1 MWTLLLTTLLAGS
14 VAPQPVGSEHGG
26 PTAVA
31 FIRVRGQ
38 QELRLTCGGGEGLVK
53 SWLTPFGEVISP
65 GQLGDPVYMRPDGTL
80 TLSRTSSLHSG
91 RYHCLLQHQRGST
104 MFIYDLEVDPG
115 NHQNQSKE
123 ISGRSRR
130 RVRSVMPENL
140 EKGHLAAS
148 VAASLTM
155 TFVVGFSFGALSR
168 TPFSRCFEAIT
179 RRFKSPQRARRSSSL
194 DEDSDVTMATL
205 PPTYDNQAFQVEC
218 DGTVKHEEQFVP
230 PKPQRSFR
238 SKPVDQEATVEMEG
252 CDFGSQEE
260 GWWRKSCE
268 EESKCSDTD
277 EQEKDLVAGGEEMWS
292 DKSSGREVKL
302 NEDGGRVI
310 AEEKSQQEGE
320 DDWRTRV
327 EIGIWSDGIQL
338 EERGMRVGGEED
350 MWGDQR
356 TGEEEK
362 LRREEELN
370 EYKRGGSAEEGK
382 SPEEVG
388 EDWRTRVEFGI
399 GMWSDAIQVEET
411 EMKVGGEEDVW
422 GDQRTG
428 IEEKLRREKELNE
441 HRWGGSAEEV
451 KSPEEAGEDW
461 RTRVEFGNGMWSD
474 VIQVE
479 ETEMKVGGEE
489 VIWGDK
495 RREVEGKLCR
505 EKEGRGN
512 KVELD
517 SRRVWEDEISVNM
530 RIWSDG
536 ERVEEQDDV
545 EEVET
550 SKEHKEEVKD
560 QELLRDQGGEV
571 TVQKAMKNR
580 EEVVNQV
587 EMVSLK
593 VEEHRE
599 DMRVQEEMKEVK
611 DQEDVS
617 DKEEEVKV
625 QEDLA
630 YQVKDEEGEEV
641 QRIKSEEDDISEL
654 SSSDSEEETGG
665 EIQEETQES
674 PPPAPSPPRGRRSR
688 VIRLYQYDEEGQLF
702 SHLPTSDPTPR
713 LKQRSASLTRLSAI
727 MAAATAGPMDAP
739 RTGSGT
745 AAEEKTFFHMEI

>member
-1 MWTLLLTTLLAGS
+1 MWTMLLTTLLAGS
-14 VAPQPVGSEHGG
+14 VAPQPVGSEQGAS
-26 PTAVA
+26 TAVA

-65 GQLGDPVYMRPDGTL
+65 GQLGGPVYMRPDGTL
-80 TLSRTSSLHSG
+80 TLSRTSSFHSG
-91 RYHCLLQHQRGST
+91 RYRCLLQHQRGST

-115 NHQNQSKE
+115 NHQIHSKE
-123 ISGRSRR
+123 ISERSRR
-130 RVRSVMPENL
+130 QVRSVMPENL

-148 VAASLTM
+148 VAASLMM

-179 RRFKSPQRARRSSSL
+179 RRFKSPPRARRSSSL
-194 DEDSDVTMATL
+194 DGDSDVTMATL
-205 PPTYDNQAFQVEC
+205 PPMYDNQSFQVEC
-218 DGTVKHEEQFVP
+218 DVTVKHEEQFVP

-260 GWWRKSCE
+260 GWWRKSRE

-277 EQEKDLVAGGEEMWS
+277 EQEQDLVADGEEMWR

-302 NEDGGRVI
+302 NEDGGRVT
-310 AEEKSQQEGE
+310 AEEKCQQEGE

-327 EIGIWSDGIQL
+327 EIGIWSDGIQM
-338 EERGMRVGGEED
+338 EERG
-350 MWGDQR
+350 
-356 TGEEEK
+356 
-362 LRREEELN
+362 
-370 EYKRGGSAEEGK
+370 
-382 SPEEVG
+382 
-388 EDWRTRVEFGI
+388 
-399 GMWSDAIQVEET
+399 
-411 EMKVGGEEDVW
+411 MKVGGEEDVW

-428 IEEKLRREKELNE
+428 VEEKLRREKELNE
-441 HRWGGSAEEV
+441 DRWGGSAEEE
-451 KSPEEAGEDW
+451 KSPE
-461 RTRVEFGNGMWSD
+461 
-474 VIQVE
+474 
-479 ETEMKVGGEE
+479 
-489 VIWGDK
+489 
-495 RREVEGKLCR
+495 LCR
-505 EKEGRGN
+505 EKGGRGN
-512 KVELD
+512 KMEVD
-517 SRRVWEDEISVNM
+517 SRRGWEEEISVKM
-530 RIWSDG
+530 RMWSDG
-536 ERVEEQDDV
+536 EKVEKQDDV

-550 SKEHKEEVKD
+550 SKEYKEEVKD
-560 QELLRDQGGEV
+560 QELLRDQGGQV
-571 TVQKAMKNR
+571 TVQKAMGNR

-593 VEEHRE
+593 VEEHRV

-611 DQEDVS
+611 DQEEDI
-617 DKEEEVKV
+617 DKEEELKV

-630 YQVKDEEGEEV
+630 YRVKDEEDDEEE
-641 QRIKSEEDDISEL
+641 QRIKSEEDDISEI

-665 EIQEETQES
+665 EIQEETQGS

-688 VIRLYQYDEEGQLF
+688 VIRLYQYDEEGQLY
-702 SHLPTSDPTPR
+702 SHLPTSDPSPR

-739 RTGSGT
+739 QTGSGT

>member
-1 MWTLLLTTLLAGS
+1 MWTMLLTTLLAGS
-14 VAPQPVGSEHGG
+14 VAPQPVGSEQGAS
-26 PTAVA
+26 TAVA

-65 GQLGDPVYMRPDGTL
+65 GQLGGPVYMRPDGTL
-80 TLSRTSSLHSG
+80 TLSRTSSFHSG
-91 RYHCLLQHQRGST
+91 RYRCLLQHQRGST

-115 NHQNQSKE
+115 NHQIHSKE
-123 ISGRSRR
+123 ISERSRR
-130 RVRSVMPENL
+130 QVRSVMPENL

-148 VAASLTM
+148 VAASLMM

-179 RRFKSPQRARRSSSL
+179 RRFKSPPRARRSSSL
-194 DEDSDVTMATL
+194 DGDSDVTMATL
-205 PPTYDNQAFQVEC
+205 PPMYDNQSFQVEC
-218 DGTVKHEEQFVP
+218 DVTVKHEEQFVP

-260 GWWRKSCE
+260 GWWRKSRE

-277 EQEKDLVAGGEEMWS
+277 EQEQDLVADGEEMWR

-302 NEDGGRVI
+302 NEDGGRVT
-310 AEEKSQQEGE
+310 AEEKCQQEGE

-327 EIGIWSDGIQL
+327 EIGIWSDGIQM
-338 EERGMRVGGEED
+338 EERGMKVGGEED
-350 MWGDQR
+350 VWGDQR
-356 TGEEEK
+356 TGVEEK
-362 LRREEELN
+362 LRREKELN
-370 EYKRGGSAEEGK
+370 EDRWGGSEEDVWGDQRTGVEEKLRREKELNEDRWGGGAEEEK
-382 SPEEVG
+382 SPEEAG

-399 GMWSDAIQVEET
+399 GMWSDAT
-411 EMKVGGEEDVW
+411 
-422 GDQRTG
+422 
-428 IEEKLRREKELNE
+428 
-441 HRWGGSAEEV
+441 
-451 KSPEEAGEDW
+451 
-461 RTRVEFGNGMWSD
+461 
-474 VIQVE
+474 QVE

-489 VIWGDK
+489 VIWGDQ
-495 RREVEGKLCR
+495 RTGVEGKLCR
-505 EKEGRGN
+505 EKGGRGN
-512 KVELD
+512 KMEVD
-517 SRRVWEDEISVNM
+517 SRRGWEEEISVKM
-530 RIWSDG
+530 RMWSDG
-536 ERVEEQDDV
+536 EKVEKQDDV

-550 SKEHKEEVKD
+550 SKEYKEEVKD
-560 QELLRDQGGEV
+560 QELLRDQGGQV
-571 TVQKAMKNR
+571 TVQKAMGNR

-593 VEEHRE
+593 VEEHRV

-611 DQEDVS
+611 DQEEDI
-617 DKEEEVKV
+617 DKEEELKV

-630 YQVKDEEGEEV
+630 YRVKDEEDDEEE
-641 QRIKSEEDDISEL
+641 QRIKSEEDDISEI

-665 EIQEETQES
+665 EIQEETQGS

-688 VIRLYQYDEEGQLF
+688 VIRLYQYDEEGQLY
-702 SHLPTSDPTPR
+702 SHLPTSDPSPR

-739 RTGSGT
+739 QTGSGT